1 MNHFTDKAGY
11 DAIGSQVDWCF
22 KAGQPPGNHPKG
34 AYFTTL
40 SAGEPNL
47 AVRLRIPRTKLAL
60 VFQFVDA
67 GDLARLPGGRGEYIF
82 HSPRDYVVEG
92 ERQQFKGETGL

>member
-1 MNHFTDKAGY
+1 
-11 DAIGSQVDWCF
+11 
-22 KAGQPPGNHPKG
+22 
-34 AYFTTL
+34 
-40 SAGEPNL
+40 
-47 AVRLRIPRTKLAL
+47 LAL